1 MYCTHVL
8 QGELAASNVVNAHTR
23 IHTFEFLERAR
34 SLRTHSIHVYVLVVR
49 LCDCSLLTGHP
60 AFVCI
65 RVFWISEVK
74 TFFFDRSR
82 IESISALLGT
92 IQRDPHRMTSR
103 IHLSHV
109 DAICERD
116 KYMSSWHGCL
126 RNSPGIVCACISIP
140 LPFHEA

>member
-8 QGELAASNVVNAHTR
+8 QGELAASYVVNAHTR

-49 LCDCSLLTGHP
+49 LCDRSLLTGHP

-74 TFFFDRSR
+74 TFLFIDRDLSRSR
-82 IESISALLGT
+82 HSWALFRG
-92 IQRDPHRMTSR
+92 
-103 IHLSHV
+103 IHT
-109 DAICERD
+109 E
-116 KYMSSWHGCL
+116 
-126 RNSPGIVCACISIP
+126 
-140 LPFHEA
+140 